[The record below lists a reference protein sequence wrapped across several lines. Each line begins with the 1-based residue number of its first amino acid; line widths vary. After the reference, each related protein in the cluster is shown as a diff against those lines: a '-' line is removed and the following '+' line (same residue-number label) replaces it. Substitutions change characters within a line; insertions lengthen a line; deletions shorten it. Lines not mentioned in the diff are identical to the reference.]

1 MRALKAPKA
10 MNVHQH
16 LAAFSVSPGSEISSR
31 DRLIVALD
39 VESVQ
44 QAEAIVEE
52 LGESVSFY
60 KIGLQLQ
67 YASANASDTI
77 SFTKSLVAQKK
88 KVFLDSKI
96 FDIANTIERTV
107 ENIARMDVD
116 FLTVHGDR
124 KIVEAA
130 VKVNRQKLK
139 IFAVTFLTT
148 LDQQDLRDMN
158 IPLSVDQFVS
168 HRVVV
173 ALEAGADGVISS
185 GLEANLVK
193 DIAVK
198 RGRELRV
205 VTPGI
210 RPPGS
215 PPNDQRRVAT
225 PYNSIKAGAD
235 YLVVGRPI
243 LNAPDRREAV
253 EAIFADIRKALTDR
267 SKA

>member
-1 MRALKAPKA
+1 

-16 LAAFSVSPGSEISSR
+16 LAAFSVSPTSDIPLR

-39 VESVQ
+39 VESVH

-52 LGESVSFY
+52 LGDSVSFY

-77 SFTKSLVAQKK
+77 SFARSLVAKRK

-107 ENIARMDVD
+107 ENIARMGVD

-124 KIVEAA
+124 KIVQAA
-130 VKVNRQKLK
+130 VKVSREKLK

-158 IPLSVDQFVS
+158 IPLTVDEFVS
-168 HRVVV
+168 HRVGV

-185 GLEANLVK
+185 GLEAGLIKNL
-193 DIAVK
+193 AFQ
-198 RGRELRV
+198 RGRELQV

-215 PPNDQRRVAT
+215 PANDHRRVAT

-243 LNAPDRREAV
+243 LNAPDKLEAV
-253 EAIFADIRKALTDR
+253 KTLFADISKALENR
-267 SKA
+267 SSAKVAAHSL